1 MLRVKWPHDLKMI
14 YKKNGII
21 KNAIKSRSTF
31 TDDNSNRDEIFS
43 KVYNGQISLNC
54 LIAITRIMF
63 WKIWAAFNSN
73 NIVPTRRHSGSKM
86 IIWNNF
92 AFIYFLFANKRNKE
106 KGKYV
111 KILAVNVKDSDQ
123 HLCPFWFFR
132 QWPRSYIELL
142 KDRRFLQINETEDC
156 SL

>member
-63 WKIWAAFNSN
+63 
-73 NIVPTRRHSGSKM
+73 
-86 IIWNNF
+86 
-92 AFIYFLFANKRNKE
+92 
-106 KGKYV
+106 
-111 KILAVNVKDSDQ
+111 
-123 HLCPFWFFR
+123 
-132 QWPRSYIELL
+132 
-142 KDRRFLQINETEDC
+142 
-156 SL
+156 